1 MFGSLC
7 KDQYGSYVSCNLP
20 SVSTICRGYHYEP
33 SGLSAFIFIIHLREP
48 SVIVR
53 RQILCRNSS
62 DVMLGTIQYF
72 RVTAVSGCLADVLRA
87 DVNPLFMSIPWE
99 RIYFYLRLKSG
110 SANAERQ
117 LSCSQRVNQQLQGH
131 PRIRTQG
138 SAVSP
143 FRAPVGPNPI
153 QIWCSCF
160 DVYEPTALKIQDNG

>member
-1 MFGSLC
+1 MAVMC
-7 KDQYGSYVSCNLP
+7 HAIP
-20 SVSTICRGYHYEP
+20 SVPTICRGYHFEP

-110 SANAERQ
+110 SANAEATVLQ
-117 LSCSQRVNQQLQGH
+117 PEGESTAAGPPTHKDTGLSCLSI
-131 PRIRTQG
+131 P
-138 SAVSP
+138 SP
-143 FRAPVGPNPI
+143 S
-153 QIWCSCF
+153 WS
-160 DVYEPTALKIQDNG
+160 